1 MIKRNTHTFT
11 RNNEF
16 QEFLDRMDEDT
27 TISHYVVNDNG
38 THYIITERKMSDEE
52 AKQFKLKQLKKDI
65 AKCNAHWE
73 KVIKD
78 CENAANK
85 YNQALN
91 HDMANLYMQ
100 RREDAVEAYNEEQ
113 IKLRNKLEKMVK
125 LEYTEFIR

>member
-1 MIKRNTHTFT
+1 MIKREAHLFT

-27 TISHYVVNDNG
+27 TISHYAVNDNG

-52 AKQFKLKQLKKDI
+52 AKQFKIKQVKRDI

-78 CENAANK
+78 CENATHR

-91 HDMANLYMQ
+91 HEMANLYMQ
-100 RREDAVEAYNEEQ
+100 RREDAVEKYNEEK
-113 IKLRNKLEKMVK
+113 IKLANKLDKLVK
-125 LEYTEFIR
+125 LDYTEFIR